1 MTKSAKQRQILTGGR
16 WAETTAGTRKGAG
29 GRASQ
34 DEGPRQSGGG
44 GSGGW
49 GRVEEGGWPG
59 EACGTAVPRGRG
71 GQADQGAAGS
81 NQETPRA
88 LSAAWSSSRI
98 ARSGGS
104 ESLCRLAPLSRG
116 AGPRA
121 SVICSSTGEVS
132 PSFSWG
138 SFKSNYPLEK
148 GAHSG
153 QSHLAKENPNDL
165 AIRPNME
172 ASGIRTCHCARTCSV
187 TVSPWKPITASWP
200 HGHRHREHWGRKKRS
215 ELGGGDGP

>member
-44 GSGGW
+44 GSGRW

-104 ESLCRLAPLSRG
+104 ESLCRLAPLCHVVRG
-116 AGPRA
+116 LGPRS
-121 SVICSSTGEVS
+121 SVPVRARCRLPSYGAALKATTLWKKEPTLDREPLGERES
-132 PSFSWG
+132 ERFSDTSKHG
-138 SFKSNYPLEK
+138 SE
-148 GAHSG
+148 
-153 QSHLAKENPNDL
+153 
-165 AIRPNME
+165 
-172 ASGIRTCHCARTCSV
+172 
-187 TVSPWKPITASWP
+187 
-200 HGHRHREHWGRKKRS
+200 RH
-215 ELGGGDGP
+215 